1 MRSTRSTVRRRTRA
15 WASASGWTW
24 PSSPARRCWRSG
36 SAPPRSGGGR
46 RSRDRRAPSA
56 CGMAR
61 GVTAAVAYTRE
72 RVRSRIAIAR
82 LLPLAGTGLAAS
94 ATACNLLVGLAPI
107 GFVIATSVVVGR
119 LPGTVQEGWDSPDGQ
134 ALIWAIA
141 AAGVFLAILQGVA
154 PFLGVLAER
163 ISRRVDSIVR
173 DRLAAASVGSPTI
186 AALEDQELLGHLSE
200 AGGNLEFNPFT
211 PGRAVSGLVALVN
224 RYVPVF
230 AAALL
235 IGVVFSWLG
244 ALAILTGSM
253 LIRYGTRRG
262 LVVENGM
269 WRANMPNLREAWYF
283 RGLAL
288 EPPAGKEL
296 RIFGLVPWTK
306 GRHQRA
312 YERSWGAHWP
322 LRRRLYTSLMGS
334 YAVVG
339 ALFCA
344 AALVWLGHDA
354 ANGEISLRDTAF
366 VLQAGVII
374 ARVGLFFLESD
385 LGTEFGMSA
394 YQALRSFEEEAGRY
408 GGSAAGSRSADG
420 LPREAIRFENVSFAY
435 PGTDHTVLD
444 GLDLE
449 IPAGGSLAIVGLNG
463 AGKTTLIKLL
473 ARLYEPTSGRIT
485 VDGIEVRELVLASW
499 RSRVSAIF
507 QDFVHYELPVAD
519 NIGFG
524 SIANIGDEPAIM
536 RAAQRAGATE
546 VIEALPEGL
555 ATPLSA
561 RYTGGVDVSGGQWQ
575 RIALS
580 RALFAL
586 EQGTSVLVLDEPTAN
601 LDVRAEAELFD
612 RLIEITGGAR
622 TILISHRFSTVRRAE
637 RIVVLDGGAI
647 VEQGTHDELVA
658 HGGRYAELFNL
669 QAARF
674 SLDGNGGSNGGDA

>member
-1 MRSTRSTVRRRTRA
+1 MG
-15 WASASGWTW
+15 GWI
-24 PSSPARRCWRSG
+24 
-36 SAPPRSGGGR
+36 
-46 RSRDRRAPSA
+46 
-56 CGMAR
+56 
-61 GVTAAVAYTRE
+61 AYLRE
-72 RVRSRIAIAR
+72 RVRSRVAIAR
-82 LLPLAGTGLAAS
+82 LLPLAGTGLSAA
-94 ATACNLLVGLAPI
+94 TIACNLLVGLAPV

-119 LPGTVQEGWDSPDGQ
+119 LPGAIEGGWDSDDGRV
-134 ALIWAIA
+134 LIWAIA
-141 AAGVFLAILQGVA
+141 AAGILLAVQQGVS
-154 PFLGVLAER
+154 PVLAVLSDR
-163 ISRRVDSIVR
+163 ISRRVDGTIR
-173 DRLAAASVGSPTI
+173 DRLAAASVGSPGI
-186 AALEDQELLGHLSE
+186 APLEDQELLADLTE
-200 AGGNLEFNPFT
+200 AGGSMEFNPFT
-211 PGRAVSGLVALVN
+211 PGRAVSGLVALIN

-230 AAALL
+230 ASAVL
-235 IGVVFSWLG
+235 IGVVFSWLA
-244 ALAILTGSM
+244 ALAILVGSM

-269 WRANMPNLREAWYF
+269 WRENMPNIRESWYF

-296 RIFGLVPWTK
+296 RIYGLVPWAQ
-306 GRHQRA
+306 GRHRAA
-312 YERSWGAHWP
+312 YERSWGSHWP
-322 LRRRLYTSLMGS
+322 LRRRLYTTLMGT
-334 YAVVG
+334 YAAVG
-339 ALFCA
+339 ALFA
-344 AALVWLGHDA
+344 AGALIWLGHEA
-354 ANGEISLRDTAF
+354 ANGDVSLRDTAF

-374 ARVGLFFLESD
+374 VRVGLFFMEAD

-394 YQALRSFEEEAGRY
+394 YQALTSFEEKAATRY
-408 GGSAAGSRSADG
+408 TAKVTGSRSAEG
-420 LPREAIRFENVSFAY
+420 MPRESIRFEGVSFAY
-435 PGTDHTVLD
+435 PGTERPVLD
-444 GLDLE
+444 SLDLE

-473 ARLYEPTSGRIT
+473 ARLYEPTAGRIT
-485 VDGIEVRELVLASW
+485 VDGIDIRELDLAGW
-499 RSRVSAIF
+499 RSRIAAIF
-507 QDFVHYELPVAD
+507 QDFVHYELPAAD
-519 NIGFG
+519 NIGLG
-524 SIANIGDEPAIM
+524 SVAHLGDEPAIL

-612 RLIEITGGAR
+612 RFIEITGGST

-647 VEQGTHDELVA
+647 VEQGTHEELVA
-658 HGGRYAELFNL
+658 LGGRYEELFRL

-674 SLDGNGGSNGGDA
+674 ALGEDDE